1 MTNLKK
7 RLSAKVV
14 LLTVLALLAGCFSFC
29 KGAEL
34 LEGTDFYHETIETLD
49 EKKANVAGMTVALV
63 GASTLI
69 TCLPDDTGTPVAE
82 QLMDLSDWLL
92 LVLCVVFLEKY
103 GLSLLWVGVFKAL
116 IPMACLLF
124 IADLWSGKEKC
135 RKTCV
140 KLVLLSVVLAV
151 SIPLGVSGA
160 GMIENTYASSVTELA
175 EEGDE
180 LAILMDAESEEK
192 EGILNK
198 IFGTAKD
205 IMKNTAEEASQKLED
220 AKEMLTRY
228 TEQVAVML
236 VTSCLVPIG
245 VLLFMFWIG
254 KMVLGLDISL
264 PKGKTLHLMRKKR

>member
-7 RLSAKVV
+7 RIGTKVV

-34 LEGTDFYHETIETLD
+34 LEGTEFYHKTIETLD

-180 LAILMDAESEEK
+180 LAILMEAESEEK